1 MIIRVSWRC
10 FASERTDFTS
20 RSHASPVCSAYP
32 SCLQLQGCAQ
42 TILHVQQAESD
53 KDFPRPLIHQ
63 RKTKEKLKNVERSN
77 NSARRQNMQ
86 EERPKRYWN
95 GKATPIAMRR

>member
-10 FASERTDFTS
+10 FASETTDFTS
-20 RSHASPVCSAYP
+20 QSHASPVCSAYP
-32 SCLQLQGCAQ
+32 SCLRLQGCAQ

-53 KDFPRPLIHQ
+53 KDFPRSLSQ
-63 RKTKEKLKNVERSN
+63 QCKRKEKLKNVESSN
-77 NSARRQNMQ
+77 DSARRQNIQ

-95 GKATPIAMRR
+95 GKATPMAVRR